1 MLETKFEELLDSL
14 IVQKKRHKKSMDE
27 IAVNSQVSRPTV
39 SRLLSI
45 DSRNRVNVDSLLK
58 VARYFDNLNKEVK

>member
-45 DSRNRVNVDSLLK
+45 DGRNRVNVDSLLK
-58 VARYFDNLNKEVK
+58 VARYFDNLNKEAK